1 MKRIH
6 TGGTHLTHTHLSLPH
21 THTRLSLPHTHLSLP
36 LTHTRLSLPLSLSLT
51 HTHTAHTH
59 ICYSLTH
66 TPVTPS
72 HTHLSIPHTHIYHFL
87 THIHPHMYIVY
98 THICLQVHMKVRTH
112 AYTHIEGKEKR
123 DRNPITGIGKVTGS
137 PHEPNGHTARV
148 ALLETLEHH
157 HLAVIAKHS

>member
-21 THTRLSLPHTHLSLP
+21 THTHLSLPHTHLSLP
-36 LTHTRLSLPLSLSLT
+36 LTHTCLSLPLSLSHT
-51 HTHTAHTH
+51 HTHTTHTH

-72 HTHLSIPHTHIYHFL
+72 HLSLPHTHVYHFL
-87 THIHPHMYIVY
+87 THIHSHMYIVY
-98 THICLQVHMKVRTH
+98 THICLQVHMKVLTH
-112 AYTHIEGKEKR
+112 ACTHIEGKEKR

-148 ALLETLEHH
+148 ALLETLKHH